1 LTTCR
6 ELFKQSFQILGPR
19 QCVAPVFRNSPQPTM
34 NPGQTTRHDAGGVG
48 VTAEVDSDAISDLY
62 THVPEVELNRAI
74 KQLPAIAK

>member
-1 LTTCR
+1 
-6 ELFKQSFQILGPR
+6 
-19 QCVAPVFRNSPQPTM
+19 M